1 MAIRARAFDAPA
13 VAEIDAMPKKSL
25 LEIAKSAVPEHV
37 RSTGRVVARPS
48 EGVAVL
54 AAAAGHGT
62 AAAAE
67 SPHDVADRVA
77 AKLGVKK
84 KRTTATDSA
93 DVEFTEHTPLGK
105 RSIVVQV
112 RRGKV
117 KQVLKRA

>member
-1 MAIRARAFDAPA
+1 
-13 VAEIDAMPKKSL
+13 MPKKSP

-37 RSTGRVVARPS
+37 RSTARVVSRPS
-48 EGVAVL
+48 EAVAVVAATAGRAL
-54 AAAAGHGT
+54 ATT
-62 AAAAE
+62 AQ
-67 SPHDVADRVA
+67 SPHDIADRVA

-84 KRTTATDSA
+84 KKRAAGSDSA

-112 RRGKV
+112 RGGKV

>member
-1 MAIRARAFDAPA
+1 
-13 VAEIDAMPKKSL
+13 MPKKSP

-37 RSTGRVVARPS
+37 RSTARVVSRPS
-48 EGVAVL
+48 EAVAVVAATAGRAL
-54 AAAAGHGT
+54 ATT
-62 AAAAE
+62 AQ

-84 KRTTATDSA
+84 RAAGSDSA

-112 RRGKV
+112 RGGKV